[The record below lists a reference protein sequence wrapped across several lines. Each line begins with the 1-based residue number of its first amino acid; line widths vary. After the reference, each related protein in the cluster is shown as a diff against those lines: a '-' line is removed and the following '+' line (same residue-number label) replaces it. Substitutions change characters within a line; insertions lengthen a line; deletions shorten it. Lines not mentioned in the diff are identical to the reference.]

1 MKLLLL
7 GVAGAVVFF
16 LFVTRRE
23 KPWPREGHGRTYF
36 AGTSRQ

>member
-7 GVAGAVVFF
+7 GVAGAVVCMM
-16 LFVTRRE
+16 FVSRRE

-36 AGTSRQ
+36 VGTSRQ

>member
-7 GVAGAVVFF
+7 GATGAVVLF

-36 AGTSRQ
+36 GGTSRQ